1 MEKANLKY
9 LDVSAPT
16 LTNPNIPTVAESDH
30 PSVLSDIYQD
40 LYNIAIWER
49 DLPSGLQLDV
59 RQLLE
64 ANKALQISL
73 TVTPQDCLS
82 QLSDALED
90 YANTQALITDMAQ
103 LVELFCNLFEL
114 KQADLKLTALDQVM
128 CPRFHH
134 DNVPCRLV
142 TTYLGCSTQWLPHHV
157 VDRSKLGRG
166 NNGLPDER
174 SGIYRDAGDIR
185 QLTNG
190 DVALLKGALWE
201 GSKYTSLVHRSPTPK
216 PGESR
221 LLFTLD
227 FVTADR
233 DRFLNQQAAI

>member
-1 MEKANLKY
+1 MEKANLKHT
-9 LDVSAPT
+9 DV
-16 LTNPNIPTVAESDH
+16 LTPIITNTDIPTVSESDH
-30 PSVLSDIYQD
+30 PSVLSDIFQD

-49 DLPSGLQLDV
+49 NLPSSLQLDV
-59 RQLLE
+59 KHLLE
-64 ANKALQISL
+64 TNKALQVSL
-73 TVTPQDCLS
+73 TVTPQDCLYE
-82 QLSDALED
+82 LSEALQD
-90 YANTQALITDMAQ
+90 YPNTQTLITDIGH

-114 KQADLKLTALDQVM
+114 KQAELKLTALDQVM
-128 CPRFHH
+128 CPRFHV
-134 DNVPCRLV
+134 DNVPCRLI
-142 TTYLGCSTQWLPHHV
+142 TTYLGCSTQWLTHQA

-174 SGIYRDAGDIR
+174 SGIYRHAEDIR

-221 LLFTLD
+221 LLLTLD
-227 FVTADR
+227 FVTKDR
-233 DRFLNQQAAI
+233 AGC